1 MLDERARVL
10 LSYADPRDLT
20 LRLSDERPGSPS
32 HVSGLCGNIDVDGFQ
47 FLEQKV
53 DHKADCDGDQAN
65 CDGDLYPTRLA
76 TGKPSSERS
85 RSPGLGAR
93 RSRARQERSMST
105 EA

>member
-10 LSYADPRDLT
+10 LNYADPRDLT
-20 LRLSDERPGSPS
+20 LRLADAPVAR
-32 HVSGLCGNIDVDGFQ
+32 HTLATCGNIGVDSFQ

-76 TGKPSSERS
+76 TGTASSERA
-85 RSPGLGAR
+85 G
-93 RSRARQERSMST
+93 QERSMST